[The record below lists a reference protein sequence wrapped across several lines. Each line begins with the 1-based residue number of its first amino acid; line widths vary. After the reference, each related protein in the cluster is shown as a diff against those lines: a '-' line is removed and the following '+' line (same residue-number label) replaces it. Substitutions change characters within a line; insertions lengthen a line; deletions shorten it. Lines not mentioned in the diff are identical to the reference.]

1 MHSNKTIL
9 LVDDDAD
16 DRFLF
21 SQALASINAPVTLT
35 EAPDGAKALQLLKTA
50 PALPHVI
57 FMDMNMP
64 VMNGLECLKQIKS
77 DPAYRHIP
85 VVMLST
91 ASHEGMQLQFHLYGA
106 HAFSRK
112 PIQFDDL
119 CTMVASHL
127 AAFQVAVKQH

>member
-1 MHSNKTIL
+1 MHTNKTIL

-21 SQALASINAPVTLT
+21 SQALASINAQVALT
-35 EAPDGAKALQLLKTA
+35 EAPDGAKALRLLQTA
-50 PALPHVI
+50 PALPHII

-77 DPAYRHIP
+77 NPAYRHIP

-91 ASHEGMQLQFHLYGA
+91 AGHEGLQLQFHLYGA
-106 HAFSRK
+106 QAFSRK
-112 PIQFDDL
+112 PIEFEDL
-119 CTMVASHL
+119 CHMVASHL
-127 AAFQVAVKQH
+127 AAFQVATWQS